1 MSVNSRRNSWEL
13 TTLIRLIN
21 VNTLYV
27 FPKISGYVK
36 FVFFNSLYPEEEI
49 SVEVKINKLMN
60 K

>member
-27 FPKISGYVK
+27 FPKISDYVK

-49 SVEVKINKLMN
+49 SVEVKVN
-60 K
+60 